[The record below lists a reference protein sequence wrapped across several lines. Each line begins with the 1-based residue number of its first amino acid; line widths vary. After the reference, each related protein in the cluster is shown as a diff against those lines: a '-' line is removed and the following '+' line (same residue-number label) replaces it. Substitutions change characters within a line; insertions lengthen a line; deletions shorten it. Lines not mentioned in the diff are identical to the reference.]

1 MRHMQQSHSPR
12 RDRPTRPIR
21 RQPSPGRNAGS
32 RTRGSASAPILNA
45 VLYGLLI
52 ALIVIVV
59 EALIWL
65 FLPFS
70 SVHSLAALLAA
81 VAQMPLLLLIPL
93 AEIMI
98 AVVLALLLMR
108 PLALSRY
115 CKDIGQAS
123 EHFRAS
129 MTPLPNWPSLYETR
143 VSYIQPSPDPS
154 APAQARELTLLEL
167 LRGSPFQ
174 SNAGS
179 HLVLQGEPGAGKSTA
194 LHFSIFHTL
203 QSRRRIVYGRD
214 RTPIYIPLRQYA
226 LYLEEQGVIFE
237 DEQDQSTSARLL
249 LDFLATSDLPGMHSL
264 RPYLAKLAQQGRL
277 LLLCDGLHEVDEL
290 YQSALVAELAEYM
303 SQERNRVVLTCQ
315 EADLRHQPLLE
326 QAIEANLVPRAVL
339 LPLSLEQ
346 VRNFVEQYIEGE
358 SAGKRWR
365 HTAGQVMEIISRTR
379 LHMFCDNPFLLLAL
393 LGVIDGMGMER
404 GKQLDTRG
412 RLLRAYVGQRILQA
426 QRMSAWNGQAPSEND
441 LLLFLGELACGA
453 RWTNVASTI
462 RLHER
467 AHLLGGLF
475 PSMEQHAEALCA
487 WLDNR
492 SEETFI
498 TDFSPEQRDPGEVAR
513 LLSFARDASLVEIS
527 PHGMLSFRHAF
538 IAAYVIAEF
547 FTALQPALDATL
559 QQTRFV
565 GLLTQAIKRQDT
577 ADGYS
582 RWSLPAALWAD
593 LLDDAPSF
601 AGRFGEYA
609 REYPAAA
616 PDALAL
622 SLLCAGAASYPPR
635 VASPDIPPSPPL
647 SEDLK
652 TTLSAVMKDRTQ
664 RTALARIFTR
674 HAEEGAFE
682 LYQSLF
688 ALLLVP
694 GIDDLVPLLDME
706 RVPSLLVYRLVD
718 IVDDVAYET
727 QVKRLV
733 RLIGCLGLPAVPFA
747 VTLSKSGVGRSVR
760 LRTAAINILGGTGV
774 PQAVAPLDA
783 CLYDADTFIVH
794 RAASALYRL
803 GPTLTLPAL
812 LTELDNQSQ
821 TSATMQ
827 VHAIALNILEQFLV
841 EQSPARQMSK
851 RQNQQVTKAL
861 MSILNQ
867 PYAPEIQERAREM
880 LVRQGQT
887 AEESAGGEMAV
898 EALIQNLSIAD
909 EQLGRATVSAL
920 CDIGPAATP
929 RLLKELDQQPAELV
943 TTRIVET
950 LGHVRDPRAM
960 SPLLRLLSDPALPV
974 QQSVAQ
980 ALLRYGA
987 ESIPGLIYQALQGEN
1002 ELVATSAEQILS
1014 ELGEDAV
1021 DPVIE
1026 ALIPTVPGR
1035 TRLLVNV
1042 LARIHDPH
1050 ALPTLIALLETS
1062 VSESPVD
1069 APLVLALI
1077 EALGQFQDERAVSPL
1092 MEMLASTQPLFYEG
1106 AINALSR
1113 LELVACDSLIAA
1125 LDVEQDT
1132 AIVQRVERT
1141 LLGMQQFPD
1150 EAFLAAFEG
1159 GSDAQGEHLVHVLLA
1174 KGPDA
1179 ARFVVSNFLHPDRRV
1194 QFYTHE
1200 AAERMPGQVIVP
1212 ALLESID
1219 HPDRAWRAV
1228 IAEYLL
1234 LHPREAAPPLVAMLE
1249 EHERGALAQ
1258 RLLLAF
1264 GPDILPELIPALD
1277 SLSDQARERARQL
1290 AVELARQSPETLMQV
1305 VQLFAVSP
1313 PPQRAHEALVDTL
1326 ANELADISVPVLLDG
1341 LEDAHLVG
1349 VVSETLGQMVKKGD
1363 ARSPYVMEA
1372 LLEALRIDGRRQ
1384 GAGFTLVDIGA
1395 EAVPG
1400 VGSLI
1405 TDPDP
1410 AIAQVAQDILGQIG
1424 VPAFSFIW
1432 AAYSDVNHSAKREA
1446 ARAIFRRMPTHII
1459 KDELVE
1465 LLSSNTPGDI
1475 AMALSLMLE
1484 RIHDEALLPGN
1495 EHEMIPV
1502 LLEYIQT
1509 RGDERVSQRLL
1520 ALLLLIGGSAV
1531 VDFIAQVL
1539 YEYPHHQPRL
1549 LHALLLLGEEAE
1561 ETLLELLHDP
1571 NAPVTLRA
1579 EAAGM
1584 LGLLSAHPDVRE
1596 YAKMLPE
1603 YGLWAGQSQGLH
1615 GALHPD
1621 QLNIALRALGGM
1633 LISGSWN
1640 AAELEQLRLQSDP
1653 ESPEHELYAILMGW
1667 RYHPYIQM
1675 LEQQLEQEREEN
1687 RQRILKLGQEIFSL
1701 RTERADLEEQL
1712 EGLSREHGK
1721 RGQELDEAS
1730 RAIDDLRASHSRA
1743 SQERDS
1749 LQRTLQGLRADKER
1763 LQEQLE
1769 QTTQEKQRIAARLTK
1784 LEQDLRSIGGGNQG
1798 R

>member
-1 MRHMQQSHSPR
+1 MS
-12 RDRPTRPIR
+12 
-21 RQPSPGRNAGS
+21 
-32 RTRGSASAPILNA
+32 A

-65 FLPFS
+65 ILPFS
-70 SVHSLAALLAA
+70 SIHSVAALLAA
-81 VAQMPLLLLIPL
+81 VAQTPLLLLIPL
-93 AEIMI
+93 VEILVAI
-98 AVVLALLLMR
+98 LLAQLLMR

-115 CKDIGQAS
+115 CKEILQAS
-123 EHFRAS
+123 ERFRTS
-129 MTPLPNWPSLYETR
+129 MTPLPNWPSLYETKI
-143 VSYIQPSPDPS
+143 SYIQQAPDPT
-154 APAQARELTLLEL
+154 APPQARELTLLEL

-174 SNAGS
+174 ADAGL
-179 HLVLQGEPGAGKSTA
+179 HLVLQGEPGAGKTTA
-194 LHFSIFHTL
+194 LHFSIFQML
-203 QSRRRIVYGRD
+203 QSRRRVISGRD
-214 RTPIYIPLRQYA
+214 KVPVYIPLRQYA
-226 LYLEEQGVIFE
+226 LYLEEQGLPVE
-237 DEQDQSTSARLL
+237 DEQDQAASTGLL
-249 LDFLATSDLPGMHSL
+249 LDFLAASDLPGMHAL
-264 RPYLAKLAQQGRL
+264 RPYLAKLAQKGRL
-277 LLLCDGLHEVDEL
+277 CLLCDGLHEVDEI
-290 YQSALVAELAEYM
+290 YQPAVVAELAEYM
-303 SQERNRVVLTCQ
+303 SQERNRVMLTCQ
-315 EADLRHQPLLE
+315 KADLRHHPLLE

-346 VRNFVEQYIEGE
+346 VRNFVERYIEGE
-358 SAGKRWR
+358 SAGKKWR
-365 HTAGQVMEIISRTR
+365 HTAGQVMEILTRTR
-379 LHMFCDNPFLLLAL
+379 LHMFCDNPFLLLAF

-412 RLLRAYVGQRILQA
+412 RLLRASVSQRIAQA
-426 QRMSAWNGQAPSEND
+426 QRMAAWSGQAPGEKD
-441 LLLFLGELACGA
+441 ILRFLGELACAA
-453 RWTNVASTI
+453 RWTNVSSTI

-467 AHLLGGLF
+467 ARLLGDLL
-475 PSMEQHAEALCA
+475 PSMEHHAEALCA

-498 TDFSPEQRDPGEVAR
+498 ADFSPEQREPDEVAR
-513 LLSFARDASLVEIS
+513 LLRFALDASLIEIS
-527 PHGMLSFRHAF
+527 PHGVLSFRHNL
-538 IAAYVIAEF
+538 IAAYLIAEYF
-547 FTALQPALDATL
+547 LALQPALDATL
-559 QQTRFV
+559 EPTRFA
-565 GLLTQAIKRQDT
+565 GLLAQAIKRQDI

-582 RWSLPAALWAD
+582 RWSLPTALWAD
-593 LLDDAPSF
+593 LLDNPSLF
-601 AGRFGEYA
+601 AERFGDYA
-609 REYPAAA
+609 RDYPASA

-622 SLLCAGAASYPPR
+622 SLLCIGAASYPPR
-635 VASPDIPPSPPL
+635 IAPAGTPASPTF
-647 SEDLK
+647 SESLK
-652 TTLSAVMKDRTQ
+652 TTLSAAMRDGGQ
-664 RTALARIFTR
+664 RTSLARIFTR
-674 HAEEGAFE
+674 HVEECAFE
-682 LYQSLF
+682 IQQSLF

-694 GIDDLVPLLDME
+694 GIDDLIPLLDME

-733 RLIGCLGLPAVPFA
+733 RLIGSLGVSAVPFA

-774 PQAVAPLDA
+774 SQAVAPLDA
-783 CLYDADTFIVH
+783 CLYDADTFIVN

-803 GPTLTLPAL
+803 GPTLTLPTL
-812 LTELDNQSQ
+812 LIELDNQSP

-827 VHAIALNILEQFLV
+827 VHAITLNILEQFLA
-841 EQSPARQMSK
+841 EQNPARQMTP

-898 EALIQNLSIAD
+898 EALIQNLSIVD
-909 EQLGRATVSAL
+909 DQLASSTISAL

-929 RLLKELDQQPAELV
+929 RLLKELEQQPSDMV

-950 LGHVRDPRAM
+950 LGHVRDPRALP
-960 SPLLRLLSDPALPV
+960 PLLRLLSDPSLPV
-974 QQSVAQ
+974 QQSVSQ

-1002 ELVATSAEQILS
+1002 ELVATNAEQILG

-1042 LARIHDPH
+1042 LARIHNAR

-1062 VSESPVD
+1062 LSESPVD

-1077 EALGQFQDERAVSPL
+1077 EALGQFQDERAVAPL

-1113 LELVACDSLIAA
+1113 LERVACDRLIAA

-1132 AIVQRVERT
+1132 AIVQRVERA

-1150 EAFLAAFEG
+1150 DAFLATFEG
-1159 GSDAQGEHLVHVLLA
+1159 GSDAQAEHLVHVLLA
-1174 KGPDA
+1174 KGQEA
-1179 ARFVVSNFLHPDRRV
+1179 ARFVVAHLLHPNRRV
-1194 QFYTHE
+1194 QFYTRE

-1219 HPDRAWRAV
+1219 HPDRSWRAA

-1234 LHPREAAPPLVAMLE
+1234 LHPREAVSPLVAMLE
-1249 EHERGALAQ
+1249 EYERGAIAQ
-1258 RLLLAF
+1258 RLLLDF
-1264 GPDILPELIPALD
+1264 GPDILPALIPALD

-1290 AVELARQSPETLMQV
+1290 VVELALQSPETLRRV
-1305 VQLFAVSP
+1305 VQLFAVNP
-1313 PPQRAHEALVDTL
+1313 PPQRAHEALVSTL
-1326 ANELADISVPVLLDG
+1326 ANDLADISVPVLLDG

-1349 VVSETLGQMVKKGD
+1349 VVSETLGLMVKKGD
-1363 ARSPYVMEA
+1363 ARSPFVMEA
-1372 LLEALRIDGRRQ
+1372 LLEALRVDGRRQ
-1384 GAGFTLVDIGA
+1384 GAGFALVDIGA

-1410 AIAQVAQDILGQIG
+1410 EIARFAQDILGQIG

-1432 AAYSDVNHSAKREA
+1432 AAYSDANNRARREA
-1446 ARAIFRRMPTHII
+1446 ARAIFRRMPTPIV

-1465 LLSSNTPGDI
+1465 LLSSDRPGDI
-1475 AMALSLMLE
+1475 SMALSLLLE
-1484 RIHDEALLPGN
+1484 RIHDEAMQPGN

-1509 RGDERVSQRLL
+1509 RGDERASQRLL
-1520 ALLLLIGGSAV
+1520 SLLLLIGGRTI
-1531 VDFIAQVL
+1531 VDFITQVL
-1539 YEYPHHQPRL
+1539 YDYPHHQQRL
-1549 LHALLLLGEEAE
+1549 LHALLLLGEDAE
-1561 ETLLELLHDP
+1561 ETLLEILHDS
-1571 NAPVTLRA
+1571 NAPTLLRA
-1579 EAAGM
+1579 EAAGI

-1615 GALHPD
+1615 SVLHPD

-1633 LISGSWN
+1633 LVSGSWN
-1640 AAELEQLRLQSDP
+1640 AVELEQLRLQSQPD
-1653 ESPEHELYAILMGW
+1653 SPEHELYAILLGW
-1667 RYHPYIQM
+1667 RYHPYIHM
-1675 LEQQLEQEREEN
+1675 LESQLEQEREDH
-1687 RQRILKLGQEIFSL
+1687 RQRVMTLGQEIFSL
-1701 RTERADLEEQL
+1701 RTERAELEEQL
-1712 EGLSREHGK
+1712 EGLHREHGK
-1721 RGQELDEAS
+1721 RGQELDEAT
-1730 RAIDDLRASHSRA
+1730 RTIDDLRTKHSRA

-1749 LQRTLQGLRADKER
+1749 LSRTLQGLRADKER
-1763 LQEQLE
+1763 LEEQLE

-1784 LEQDLRSIGGGNQG
+1784 MEQDLRSISGNQG